1 MLMRRST
8 GIGSSLPVS
17 FSPLLSLHN
26 LLAVGAESVKLP
38 GPSEHGLNDRVRSQ
52 PRGDVEL
59 QDAPRFRPRSTE
71 LQRALRRILL
81 FPAVVTDG
89 RHLPP
94 DLLQVLTEDPV
105 SGEHLCRP
113 EGERNP
119 ALISPSLPIGKHGAD
134 DSVWPPGPS
143 SSISWERH
151 RSQISSFASSRT
163 FEAERPAGDSAAVE
177 GGALRC
183 SYTRQSSRA
192 RSSNGGT
199 PPALSPT
206 RRILFDISWLFG

>member
-119 ALISPSLPIGKHGAD
+119 ALILPSLPIGEHGAD
-134 DSVWPPGPS
+134 GSVWPPGVLLHQLGAPPFPDLLLCLFPDVRGREAVRRQRRCRRRCPQVF
-143 SSISWERH
+143 IHMTELTGPQLKRGDA
-151 RSQISSFASSRT
+151 AST
-163 FEAERPAGDSAAVE
+163 VADS
-177 GGALRC
+177 
-183 SYTRQSSRA
+183 
-192 RSSNGGT
+192 
-199 PPALSPT
+199 
-206 RRILFDISWLFG
+206 